1 MRWAGHVSCM
11 GDRQGVYMV
20 LIRRPEGKTHLEGLS
35 IDGMIILKGSARR
48 GMGAWTVVIA
58 VVNL

>member
-1 MRWAGHVSCM
+1 M

-35 IDGMIILKGSARR
+35 IDGTIILKGSARR